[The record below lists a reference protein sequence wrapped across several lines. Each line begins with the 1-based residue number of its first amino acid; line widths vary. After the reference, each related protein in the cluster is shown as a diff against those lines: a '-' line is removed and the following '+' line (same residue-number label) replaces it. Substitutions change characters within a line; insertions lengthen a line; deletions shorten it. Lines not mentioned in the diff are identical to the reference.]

1 MLQNIKYK
9 EKKYMAENSVFMDTN
24 VFTDIVEEIRGN
36 ASECTF
42 PDNAL
47 NQVGHLD
54 SFNAGRTMHKILE
67 ELHKTDEIY
76 RRESSES
83 LPRGFLTMRDSM
95 IAIDKAS
102 ADNLTVEKVN
112 AGGIKKYE

>member
-1 MLQNIKYK
+1 
-9 EKKYMAENSVFMDTN
+9 MAIRVN
-24 VFTDIVEEIRGN
+24 V
-36 ASECTF
+36 
-42 PDNAL
+42 P
-47 NQVGHLD
+47 
-54 SFNAGRTMHKILE
+54 
-67 ELHKTDEIY
+67 
-76 RRESSES
+76 RESSES

>member
-1 MLQNIKYK
+1 
-9 EKKYMAENSVFMDTN
+9 MAENSVFMDTN

-36 ASECTF
+36 ASECVF

-47 NQVGHLD
+47 NQAGHLD
-54 SFNAGRTMHKILE
+54 TFKSGRTMHKILE
-67 ELHKTDEIY
+67 ELHKTDETY

-83 LPRGFLTMRDSM
+83 LPRAFLTMRDSM
-95 IAIDKAS
+95 IAIDKVS